1 MTLLDK
7 EQKINQINEK
17 LSVMGSRELLIVH
30 TTIMTLYLR
39 QQCDQLLPEWG
50 MKSELVQ
57 RFLNPHILRN
67 CSEITHDNYLSKCPS
82 ASSENLDIARYAC
95 DFLLGS

>member
-30 TTIMTLYLR
+30 TTIMALYLR
-39 QQCDQLLPEWG
+39 QQSDQCA
-50 MKSELVQ
+50 MS
-57 RFLNPHILRN
+57 F
-67 CSEITHDNYLSKCPS
+67 S
-82 ASSENLDIARYAC
+82 
-95 DFLLGS
+95 

>member
-50 MKSELVQ
+50 MKSELAA
-57 RFLNPHILRN
+57 
-67 CSEITHDNYLSKCPS
+67 K
-82 ASSENLDIARYAC
+82 
-95 DFLLGS
+95 